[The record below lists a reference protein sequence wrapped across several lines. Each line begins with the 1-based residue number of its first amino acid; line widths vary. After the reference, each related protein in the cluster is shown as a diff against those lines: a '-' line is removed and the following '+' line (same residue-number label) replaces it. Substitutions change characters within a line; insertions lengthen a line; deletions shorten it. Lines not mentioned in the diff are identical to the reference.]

1 MILIDTIIN
10 AVNNVIDKIVPDANV
25 REQVK
30 SQIAAQAFEWAKLDA
45 SDRDSA
51 RKREIETKDTTTR
64 ELAYIYTIGYF
75 GALGSL
81 LFGLVH
87 IPEGYERLVDVL
99 FGVLTAGQ
107 YSVMTYYFGSSHSSR
122 SKDDTIGIIVKNGHG
137 K

>member
-1 MILIDTIIN
+1 MVIIDTIVN
-10 AVNNVIDKIVPDANV
+10 AIDGILDKVVPDANV

-30 SQIAAQAFEWAKLDA
+30 AQIQSASLEWAKLEVG
-45 SDRDSA
+45 DRDSA

-75 GALGSL
+75 VCLGSL
-81 LFGLVH
+81 LFGWVD
-87 IPEGYERLVDVL
+87 IPQGYERLVDVL

-107 YSVMTYYFGSSHSSR
+107 YSVMTYYFGSSHASR
-122 SKDDTIGIIVKNGHG
+122 QKDEVLGVIVKNGHG

>member
-1 MILIDTIIN
+1 MVLVDTILN
-10 AVNNVIDKIVPDANV
+10 AVDGILDKFIPDANV
-25 REQVK
+25 REQAK
-30 SQIAAQAFEWAKLDA
+30 AQLQSHSLEWAKLDT

-75 GALGSL
+75 GCLSAL
-81 LFGLVH
+81 LFGWVD
-87 IPEGYERLVDVL
+87 IPQGYERLVDVL

-122 SKDDTIGIIVKNGHG
+122 SKDDVLGVIVKNGHG